1 MTVLPCRGILFDC
14 DGVLVDSDESVM
26 TAWGRWADD
35 LGLDRDSVTSIVHG
49 RRSEDSVAELLPE
62 PQWAEAIELIDK
74 YEIEDAAS
82 VRAIPGAVELVN
94 SMPAGLWAVVTSGT
108 YELATARLRAAGFA
122 LPAVLVTAEDV
133 SRGKPDPEGYLAA
146 AARLGLTP
154 ADALVL
160 EDAQAGIDAGRAA
173 GVSAVVG
180 VGREDLH
187 ADVLVSDLTAV
198 RWIDAGLAVTTV

>member
-1 MTVLPCRGILFDC
+1 VTVLPCRGILFDC